1 MRPLVAAGILTLAV
15 TMFAAVRGAEPA
27 PTPKLDRA
35 RITMTIAFQPA
46 AAGMF
51 VPAAGAGANLG
62 VGGGVLGVAGGG
74 LGQFGLMGGPV
85 PPAGGGKNLAQF
97 GFGGIAVGGG
107 MFGFGGGAIGAMP
120 AAPKTVDATFPL
132 VSGTEKAEIVAH
144 IPAGKAL
151 EFQKKWHATAG
162 LTFIPKPVTYAF
174 TGRLTTEDEAKLFA
188 AGKSALPVAGTQ
200 LQLEERNRL
209 VFVVES
215 AVPVLKS
222 NKGDFPPEGMV
233 RVDGVPV
240 DAKADLAIKGIDA
253 ATLAIKNDPVPVLVP
268 GKSPTDAAA
277 AKKVRATGSLT
288 AVDGVV
294 RLQDT
299 AAIKVLEKK

>member
-15 TMFAAVRGAEPA
+15 TLFAAVRGAEPA

-35 RITMTIAFQPA
+35 RVTMTIAFQPA
-46 AAGMF
+46 TPPAPAG
-51 VPAAGAGANLG
+51 NLG
-62 VGGGVLGVAGGG
+62 VGGGAFGVIGNG
-74 LGQFGLMGGPV
+74 LGQLGFMGGPVPV

-97 GFGGIAVGGG
+97 GFGGVAVGG

-120 AAPKTVDATFPL
+120 AAPKTVDATFPI

-151 EFQKKWHATAG
+151 EFQKKWYATAG

-188 AGKSALPVAGTQ
+188 AGKSGLAVAGTQ
-200 LQLEERNRL
+200 LQIEDKTRL

-215 AVPVLKS
+215 AVQVLKA
-222 NKGDFPPEGMV
+222 NKADFPPEGMV
-233 RVDGVPV
+233 RVDGIPA
-240 DAKADLAIKGIDA
+240 DGKADLAIKGVDA

-294 RLQDT
+294 RLQDS